1 MRSSSVI
8 SSKGQIVIPAELRK
22 KYGLKEGVRVVFEDD
37 GSGHLALRPNIF
49 EEVYALRGAFA
60 GYPLEE
66 DLEEMRRSERAIEDA
81 KYK

>member
-8 SSKGQIVIPAELRK
+8 SSKGQLVIPAELRK

-37 GSGHLALRPNIF
+37 GSGRLALRPSIF
-49 EEVYALRGAFA
+49 EEVYTLQGAFA

-66 DLEEMRRSERAIEDA
+66 DLEEMRRSERAIEDV
-81 KYK
+81 KWR